1 MFYVGARAFY
11 HAFYGEGTGE
21 ILFYNLECSPE
32 DIHLDNCTK
41 FDLPSLSS
49 CLHFED
55 AGVQCNALCTDG
67 VVRLADGENENE
79 GHVELCKDGIWGTI
93 CDPSGDWGEAESR
106 VVCCQLNLPYTG
118 KIICCISSFLPF
130 FLNNL
135 LSYIVIAL

>member
-67 VVRLADGENENE
+67 AVRLADGENENE

-93 CDPSGDWGEAESR
+93 CDSSGDWGEAESR
-106 VVCCQLNLPYTG
+106 VVCRQLNLPYTG
-118 KIICCISSFLPF
+118 QIICCISSFL
-130 FLNNL
+130 FLPEPPAFIHC
-135 LSYIVIAL
+135 IVKL